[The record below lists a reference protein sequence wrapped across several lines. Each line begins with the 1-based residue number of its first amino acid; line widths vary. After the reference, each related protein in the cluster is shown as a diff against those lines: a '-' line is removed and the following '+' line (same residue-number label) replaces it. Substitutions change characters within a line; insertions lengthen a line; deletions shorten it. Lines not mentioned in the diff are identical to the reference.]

1 MPASLVLD
9 LRQRIKEA
17 ADPVLAGIRRFALL
31 EFPAHS
37 NVGDSAIW
45 SGEIRY
51 LTLRGLRPVFT
62 GEINS
67 YSRDRLAAVGQLDAI
82 LLHGGGNLGDVWPD
96 YLQAKIRLLTDFP
109 DVPVI
114 QLPQTVHF
122 QSPEKLDA
130 FRRAVAGHKS
140 FTLLARGEAS
150 LELARRH
157 LDCEVRSC
165 PDMAF
170 WLDLARGAPR
180 HDIICLL
187 RTDHEARDGDAH
199 ARSAREAGITVLD
212 WLDEPPSAT
221 IRLERWLTTA
231 TARYPRKLAFLNN
244 SMTGLR
250 NSAAALRV
258 RRGCA
263 LLSSGKVVI
272 TDRLHGHIL
281 CVLMGIP
288 HVILDNNY
296 GKLRQFYDSWTSGY
310 PDVRFATSIEEALQ
324 LARGFVARA

>member
-9 LRQRIKEA
+9 LRQRIRKA
-17 ADPVLAGIRRFALL
+17 ADPLLDGIRRFALL

-51 LTLRGLRPVFT
+51 LALRGQRPVFT

-67 YSRDRLAAVGQLDAI
+67 YSRDRLAAVGPLDAI

-96 YLQAKIRLLTDFP
+96 YLRAKIRLLTDFR
-109 DVPVI
+109 DVPVV
-114 QLPQTVHF
+114 QLPQTLHF
-122 QSPEKLDA
+122 QNPQSLDDL
-130 FRRAVAGHKS
+130 RRAVAAHKS

-157 LDCEVRSC
+157 LDCEVRLC

-170 WLDLARGAPR
+170 WLDLARDMPR
-180 HDIICLL
+180 LDVLCLL
-187 RTDHEARDGDAH
+187 RTDHEARDGDAQ
-199 ARSAREAGITVLD
+199 ARRARASGVTVVD

-221 IRLERWLTTA
+221 IGLERWLTTT
-231 TARYPRKLAFLNN
+231 TARYPRRLAFLNGGL
-244 SMTGLR
+244 TGLR
-250 NSAAALRV
+250 NRAAALRV
-258 RRGCA
+258 QRGCA
-263 LLSSGKVVI
+263 LLSMGKVVV

-310 PDVRFATSIEEALQ
+310 PDVRFATSIEEALEF
-324 LARGFVARA
+324 ARGFAGHT